1 MRVEGRDLV
10 DFSLR
15 QSHFLSQRAQMAGG
29 EVAEVVLQQVH
40 VLDQQIGATGLRSEQ
55 PAYVLEGSVIDLAT
69 LGRPAALAFAGFPY
83 AVGLIKRS
91 HDVFPRGIFGGR
103 LLPAPGCEQ
112 SESRH

>member
-1 MRVEGRDLV
+1 
-10 DFSLR
+10 
-15 QSHFLSQRAQMAGG
+15 
-29 EVAEVVLQQVH
+29 
-40 VLDQQIGATGLRSEQ
+40 

-91 HDVFPRGIFGGR
+91 HDVFPRGIFGRR